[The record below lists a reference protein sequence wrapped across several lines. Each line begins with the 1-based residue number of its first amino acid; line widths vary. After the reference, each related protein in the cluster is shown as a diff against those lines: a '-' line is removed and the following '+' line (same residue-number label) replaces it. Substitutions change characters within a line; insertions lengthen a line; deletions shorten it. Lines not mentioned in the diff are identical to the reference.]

1 MVVVNLL
8 PGANLDMTSKTRE
21 QLKKTFSYGFNLLAL
36 LLMGYSCLRIGT
48 AQLGID
54 YADYY
59 AAGRMVLEGD
69 LDRVYDHLAHHA
81 VLERLFG
88 EIPYLLAWIYPP
100 TFLLPIVPLSL
111 LPFQLSYPIWM
122 VITFIPAALSV
133 FYLADR
139 NKFAPL
145 CYLLFP
151 GTFLNIRWGQNGFL
165 TAALIGFGI
174 YFVESSPLL
183 AGLMFGLLTFKPQMA
198 LVPFAILL
206 LTKKWKALGWSVF
219 FAFALALLSAVVF
232 GIETWVSFFVS
243 SPGNAARLAESW
255 INTNWGIPTLSTAL
269 RCLGLSGIALY
280 CSLAVVAILSLYA
293 CVRVWRA
300 TRVFSLRAGA
310 MVICLFLA
318 FPYVSLYDFAIFG
331 VPMTLLF
338 FDWQA
343 KREYAFH
350 PALLCLL
357 WLLPIVTLFIFIKTR
372 VQLCPFVL
380 MGYLAAI
387 LYRAEKQ
394 GKKERMQIV
403 DLSVT

>member
-1 MVVVNLL
+1 MRIQYLSHGVQFN
-8 PGANLDMTSKTRE
+8 MTRKTID
-21 QLKKTFSYGFNLLAL
+21 QLKKIFSYGFNLFAL
-36 LLMGYSCLRIGT
+36 LLLGYTSMRVGT

-69 LDRVYDHLAHHA
+69 LARVYDYMAHHA
-81 VLERLFG
+81 ALERIFG
-88 EIPYLLAWIYPP
+88 SIPYLLEWVYPP

-111 LPFQLSYPIWM
+111 LPFALSYPLWLIL
-122 VITFIPAALSV
+122 TFIPAALCV
-133 FYLADR
+133 YFLTGK

-165 TAALIGFGI
+165 TAALIGFGVYYI
-174 YFVESSPLL
+174 ESSPLL

-206 LTKKWKALGWSVF
+206 FTKKWKALGWSAF

-232 GIETWVSFFVS
+232 GVDTWVNFFVT
-243 SPGNAARLAESW
+243 SPGNAARLAASW
-255 INTNWGIPTLSTAL
+255 ATTNWGIPTLSTAL

-280 CSLAVVAILSLYA
+280 ASLAVVAALSLYA

-300 TRVFSLRAGA
+300 TSVFSLRAA
-310 MVICLFLA
+310 ALVICLFLA

-338 FDWQA
+338 FDWQT

-357 WLLPIVTLFIFIKTR
+357 WLMPIVTLYIFAKTN
-372 VQLCPFVL
+372 VQLCPFIL

-387 LYRAEKQ
+387 VYRADKIAKQ
-394 GKKERMQIV
+394 KKLQIDMQP
-403 DLSVT
+403 DT